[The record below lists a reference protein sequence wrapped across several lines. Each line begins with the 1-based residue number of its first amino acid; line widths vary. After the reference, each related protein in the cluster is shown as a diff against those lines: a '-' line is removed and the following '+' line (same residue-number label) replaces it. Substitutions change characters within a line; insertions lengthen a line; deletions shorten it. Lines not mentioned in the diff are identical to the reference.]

1 MIGFKKE
8 IEVDVH
14 DIDFNGI
21 CRASSLM
28 RYIQSAAQTQLTE
41 NGMSYDNLKDMKRA
55 FILSRIRLE
64 FYAPVYSYDRLE
76 AHTFPCISRGY
87 SFIRCY
93 ALYNGGE
100 VVGRAISVWAL
111 IDTEKRSLVKV
122 SDFDLNLPTY
132 EQWDSIAINPV
143 KLPSTMQKIGTYT
156 VTYADLD
163 RNKHVNNTKYAD
175 IFSNFLPLDNKR
187 IDNMSINYIN
197 EAKYQDNL
205 DVYLEESDGYY
216 YIRTV
221 LPDGRVNAEAVIHLC
236 KIK

>member
-14 DIDFNGI
+14 DIDFNGV

-28 RYIQSAAQTQLTE
+28 KYIQSAAQTQLTE
-41 NGMSYDNLKDMKRA
+41 NGMSYDNLKDMHRA
-55 FILSRIRLE
+55 FILSRIQLE
-64 FYAPVYSYDRLE
+64 FYAPVYSYDKIE

-93 ALYNGGE
+93 GLYRGGE
-100 VVGRAISVWAL
+100 VIGRAISVWAL

-132 EQWDSIAINPV
+132 EQWDNIAINPV
-143 KLPSTMQKIGTYT
+143 RLPSTMQKIGTYT

-187 IDNMSINYIN
+187 IDSMSINYIN
-197 EAKYQDNL
+197 EAKYNDTL
-205 DVYLEESDGYY
+205 DVHLDESDGYY

-221 LPDGRVNAEAVIHLC
+221 LPDGKINAEAVIHLC
-236 KIK
+236 RIQ